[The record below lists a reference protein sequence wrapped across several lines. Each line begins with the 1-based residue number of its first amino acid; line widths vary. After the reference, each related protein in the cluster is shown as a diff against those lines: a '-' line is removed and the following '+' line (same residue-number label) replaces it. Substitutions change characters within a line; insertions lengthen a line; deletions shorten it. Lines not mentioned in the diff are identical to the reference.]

1 MMARQRTP
9 RTERIAFQIWWLIED
24 TAGECTL
31 RDMAEFTETSMQT
44 CSQICRYR
52 GWGGRYR
59 KMACSH
65 ARDNGPQMIEALD
78 EELTSLFGMA
88 A

>member
-1 MMARQRTP
+1 MAQGFTP
-9 RTERIAFQIWWLIED
+9 RIERIAFQIWWLIED

-31 RDMAEFTETSMQT
+31 RDMAKFTGASMET

-52 GWGGRYR
+52 GWSGRYR
-59 KMACSH
+59 KMARSD
-65 ARDNGPQMIEALD
+65 APDNGPQMIEALD
-78 EELTSLFGMA
+78 EELANLFGMA